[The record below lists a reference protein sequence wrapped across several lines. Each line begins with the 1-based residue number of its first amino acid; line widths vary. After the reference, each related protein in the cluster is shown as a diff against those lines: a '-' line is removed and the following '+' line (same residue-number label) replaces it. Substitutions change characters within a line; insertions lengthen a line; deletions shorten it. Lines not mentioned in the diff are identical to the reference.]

1 MDNQERVLSCS
12 ISLLGGLVIV
22 ALSSFCTTPV
32 FLVMCMIIMI
42 MIIIIIIISIY
53 QISG

>member
-1 MDNQERVLSCS
+1 MDNKERVLSCS

-32 FLVMCMIIMI
+32 FLVIFMIIT
-42 MIIIIIIISIY
+42 IIIIIIIIV
-53 QISG
+53 IIIIK